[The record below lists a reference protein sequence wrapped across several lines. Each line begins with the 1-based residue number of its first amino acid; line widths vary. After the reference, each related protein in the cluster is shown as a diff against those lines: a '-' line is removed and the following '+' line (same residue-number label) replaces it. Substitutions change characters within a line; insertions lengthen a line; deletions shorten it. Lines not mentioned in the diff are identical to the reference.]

1 MFIATDKNHNVI
13 VSGQSKG
20 QVFRFLVQ
28 KGLDPN
34 DYKIEPFDDTN
45 VL

>member
-1 MFIATDKNHNVI
+1 MFMATDKNHNVI

-28 KGLDPN
+28 KGLKPS
-34 DYKIEPFDDTN
+34 DYTIKPFDDN
-45 VL
+45 EIL